1 MQSVVDL
8 SPKSS
13 AVPKHD
19 GHPLVRVRQSCVL
32 CHGPDGGQLGTDS
45 LQRPPRI
52 ELLAPTNT
60 VEEDRVL
67 GAKRESKSFRALLRF
82 FRKG

>member
-1 MQSVVDL
+1 MQL
-8 SPKSS
+8 
-13 AVPKHD
+13 AI
-19 GHPLVRVRQSCVL
+19 
-32 CHGPDGGQLGTDS
+32 GGQHETGFEEECGS
-45 LQRPPRI
+45 PGK
-52 ELLAPTNT
+52 LLAPTNT